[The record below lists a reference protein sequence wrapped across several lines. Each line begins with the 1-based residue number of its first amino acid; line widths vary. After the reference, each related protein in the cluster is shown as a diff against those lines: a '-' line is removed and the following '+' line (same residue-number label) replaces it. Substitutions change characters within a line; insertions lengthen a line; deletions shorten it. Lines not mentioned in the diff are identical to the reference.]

1 VWGWGKR
8 SGAGRVELYSRC
20 SLYVTFGLFTLG
32 GVAMFFVGLAA
43 FRGHPYTLVLTP
55 FSILLMLCQGGLAMA
70 LNSQALDH
78 YLKLRDA
85 PSRWLTIATVAVSTG
100 VLACAAVSRAVGV
113 LPLWVAAEAVMFS
126 MALLAGPFSLLMPIR
141 RTLWVFTLAVV
152 AVSVAIG
159 VVGRGMESLLAGL
172 LFGTVGC
179 VSFAC
184 SSRGCGWV
192 LSVLREL
199 EQARD
204 VQARL
209 AVAEERL
216 RFGRDLHD
224 VLGRNLSVIALKS
237 ELAVQLARRQRP
249 EAVEQMVEVQRIARE
264 SQGEVREVVRGYR
277 TADLHTELVGALSV
291 LRAAGVDCAVHG
303 DDASAL
309 PAEAQ
314 SVLAWVVR
322 EGTTNV
328 LRHGEAQHCAI
339 RLRACPDGAAVLTM
353 ENDGVDDRPPG
364 KGNGLDG
371 LRERLTAVDGT
382 LTAERRPGGAFRLT
396 AEVPR
401 PAAPE
406 QQGAYR
412 EYAAGRAG

>member
-1 VWGWGKR
+1 MFGWGKR

-20 SLYVTFGLFTLG
+20 SLHVSFALFTLSG
-32 GVAMFFVGLAA
+32 MLILLPGLTT
-43 FRGHPYTLVLTP
+43 FREHPCALLLTP
-55 FSILLMLCQGGLAMA
+55 LAMVLLLCQGGLAIV
-70 LNSQALDH
+70 LNTQALDY
-78 YLKLRDA
+78 YLKLRGA
-85 PSRWLTIATVAVSTG
+85 PSRRLAIGLVVVFAAVLSSVAVSQALG
-100 VLACAAVSRAVGV
+100 VLAS
-113 LPLWVAAEAVMFS
+113 WVVAEAVMFS
-126 MALLAGPFSLLMPIR
+126 MAMLAGPFSLLMPVR
-141 RTLWVFTLAVV
+141 RTVWVCALAVV
-152 AVSVAIG
+152 AVSA
-159 VVGRGMESLLAGL
+159 VVGATGRGVAPLAGS
-172 LFGTVGC
+172 LFLGAVGC
-179 VSFAC
+179 ASYAF
-184 SSRGCGWV
+184 SSRGCGWI

-237 ELAVQLARRQRP
+237 ELAVQLARRERP

-264 SQGEVREVVRGYR
+264 SQGEVRDVVRGYR
-277 TADLHTELVGALSV
+277 TADLDTELAGALSV
-291 LRAAGVDCAVHG
+291 LRAAGVDCRVHG
-303 DDASAL
+303 DAAAAL

-328 LRHGEAQHCAI
+328 LRHGDARHCAI

-353 ENDGVDDRPPG
+353 ENDGVDDRPTG
-364 KGNGLDG
+364 RGSGIDG

-382 LTAERRPGGAFRLT
+382 LTAERRTGGVFRLT

-401 PAAPE
+401 AKAPDGQRSHGE
-406 QQGAYR
+406 CT
-412 EYAAGRAG
+412 AGRAG

>member
-1 VWGWGKR
+1 M
-8 SGAGRVELYSRC
+8 ELYSRC
-20 SLYVTFGLFTLG
+20 SLHVSFGLFTLG
-32 GVAMFFVGLAA
+32 GLTMLVTGLGTV
-43 FRGHPYTLVLTP
+43 RQHPYALVLTP
-55 FSILLMLCQGGLAMA
+55 LTMLLLLCQGGLAIV
-70 LNSQALDH
+70 LNTQALDH
-78 YLKLRDA
+78 YLGLRPT
-85 PSRWLTIATVAVSTG
+85 PSRRLTVGVTAVS
-100 VLACAAVSRAVGV
+100 AATLSCTAASQAVGALSTV
-113 LPLWVAAEAVMFS
+113 WVSETVMFS

-141 RTLWVFTLAVV
+141 RTAWVCVLAVV
-152 AVSVAIG
+152 AVSVMVEAT
-159 VVGRGMESLLAGL
+159 GRGVAPLAGS
-172 LFGTVGC
+172 LFMGTVGC
-179 VSFAC
+179 LSFAC

-249 EAVEQMVEVQRIARE
+249 EAVEQMIEVQRIARE

-339 RLRACPDGAAVLTM
+339 RLRARPDGAAVLTM

-382 LTAERRPGGAFRLT
+382 LTAERRSDGVFRLT
-396 AEVPR
+396 AQVPR
-401 PAAPE
+401 PASPDE
-406 QQGAYR
+406 QGPYR
-412 EYAAGRAG
+412 DYAAGRAG

>member
-1 VWGWGKR
+1 M
-8 SGAGRVELYSRC
+8 ELYSRC
-20 SLYVTFGLFTLG
+20 SMYVSFGLFTLG
-32 GVAMFFVGLAA
+32 GMLVLLPGLAT
-43 FRGHPYTLVLTP
+43 FRRHPCALLLTP
-55 FSILLMLCQGGLAMA
+55 LSMLLLLCQGALAIA

-78 YLKLRDA
+78 YLELREA
-85 PSRWLTIATVAVSTG
+85 PGRRLTIGLAAVSAAVLSCVAVSHAAG
-100 VLACAAVSRAVGV
+100 VLAS
-113 LPLWVAAEAVMFS
+113 WVVAEAVMFS
-126 MALLAGPFSLLMPIR
+126 TALLTGPFSLLMPIR
-141 RTLWVFTLAVV
+141 RTVWVSALAV
-152 AVSVAIG
+152 ATVSVVVGATGRGVAPLAGSLFMGAIG
-159 VVGRGMESLLAGL
+159 SAS
-172 LFGTVGC
+172 FG
-179 VSFAC
+179 F
-184 SSRGCGWV
+184 SSRGCGWI

-237 ELAVQLARRQRP
+237 ELAVQLVRRERP
-249 EAVEQMVEVQRIARE
+249 EAVEQMIEVQRIARE
-264 SQGEVREVVRGYR
+264 SQGEVRDVVRGYR
-277 TADLHTELVGALSV
+277 TADLDTELAGALSV
-291 LRAAGVDCAVHG
+291 LRAAGVDCRVHG

-309 PAEAQ
+309 PEQAQ

-328 LRHGEAQHCAI
+328 LRHGDARRCAI

-353 ENDGVDDRPPG
+353 ENDGVDDRPTG
-364 KGNGLDG
+364 KGNGIDG

-382 LTAERRPGGAFRLT
+382 LTAERRPGGVFQLT

-401 PAAPE
+401 ATAPDE
-406 QQGAYR
+406 PRSYRAVTAGGA
-412 EYAAGRAG
+412 G